1 MSIIQSLFTT
11 NNIAW
16 AASALAIP
24 SFALSAR
31 NYWVSR
37 PHLAIQQ
44 LHRPHT
50 ACIIEPE
57 FTEGFN
63 PDIYIDRRY
72 RILLEIIIKNKSS
85 NPISLISFNLNGHEI
100 SSYTKLTNNYQVH
113 TLNGKKVINGVSV
126 VGAKDLTVGFPVGPH
141 IITPTITL
149 GAFESL
155 QGYLVWPLY
164 EKELPS
170 INIGGENSLSIN
182 TTFSTYDFSVKI
194 TELVARDKSLA
205 PNPDWNFGPQL

>member
-1 MSIIQSLFTT
+1 MDIQSLFTG

-16 AASALAIP
+16 AASALAVP
-24 SFALSAR
+24 SFILSAR

-50 ACIIEPE
+50 ACVIEPE
-57 FTEGFN
+57 FDEKYN

-85 NPISLISFNLNGHEI
+85 NPISLISFNLNGHELN
-100 SSYTKLTNNYQVH
+100 SYTKLNSNYQVH
-113 TLNGKKVINGVSV
+113 TLSGTKVINGITI
-126 VGAKDLTVGFPVGPH
+126 VGANDLTEGFPIGSHLVS
-141 IITPTITL
+141 PTVTL

-170 INIGGENSLSIN
+170 INIGGKNSLSIN
-182 TTFSTYDFSVKI
+182 TTFKSYNYSVEI
-194 TELVARDKSLA
+194 TELVTRDKTLD

>member
-1 MSIIQSLFTT
+1 MNIQSLFTS
-11 NNIAW
+11 NNIAL

-24 SFALSAR
+24 SFILSAR

-50 ACIIEPE
+50 ACVIEPE
-57 FTEGFN
+57 FDKEFY
-63 PDIYIDRRY
+63 PDTYSDRRY

-100 SSYTKLTNNYQVH
+100 NSYTKLTSNYQVH
-113 TLNGKKVINGVSV
+113 TLNGKKVIKGTIVM
-126 VGAKDLTVGFPVGPH
+126 GARDLTEGFPVGSH

-149 GAFESL
+149 GPFESL

-170 INIGGENSLSIN
+170 INIGSENLLSIN
-182 TTFSTYDFSVKI
+182 TTFNTYDFSVEI

>member
-1 MSIIQSLFTT
+1 MSSQFFTSS
-11 NNIAW
+11 NLAL

-24 SFALSAR
+24 SFILSVR
-31 NYWVSR
+31 NYWISR

-57 FTEGFN
+57 FDEKYY
-63 PDIYIDRRY
+63 PDIYRDRRY
-72 RILLEIIIKNKSS
+72 RVLLEIIVKNKSS

-100 SSYTKLTNNYQVH
+100 NSYTKLNSNYQVH
-113 TLNGKKVINGVSV
+113 TVNGKKVSHGVTFM
-126 VGAKDLTVGFPVGPH
+126 GAKDWIEGFPIASH
-141 IITPTITL
+141 IITPTVTL
-149 GAFESL
+149 DPFESL

-182 TTFSTYDFSVKI
+182 TTFKNYDFSVVI
-194 TELVARDKSLA
+194 DELVARDKSLE
-205 PNPDWNFGPQL
+205 PNPDWNLEPQL